1 MKKKSI
7 FLTTIVIIFSIILAA
22 CANKSA
28 DTAKGIYTPG
38 TYTGTGEG
46 KNGPIVAEV
55 TFTKDSIEA
64 IDIVKHSETDGLSDT
79 SIKEL
84 PSAIVKSQSL
94 GIDTVSGASMTNKG
108 ILDAI
113 SDAVKQAG
121 GDPEALAK
129 VEVKKEVSTE
139 VVDLTT
145 DIVIVGGG
153 ASGMSAA
160 LRAEEL
166 GYKTVLLEKM
176 SYIGGAISISGGNQ
190 VVMGSDLQKEAG
202 VTDDSVTSMT
212 SDFMKNGANKN
223 VPELL
228 DLFAKNVGPTTDWLS
243 TYVGIKYDM
252 AGGLHKLAEY
262 SHDRELAYTDG
273 GAGFAKTARKA
284 IEDSTIELH
293 LNTKAT
299 EITTDEDGQIT
310 GVVAQE
316 DTGKTF
322 NITAKEVI
330 LAAGGYGNNK
340 DLLSDNMKDV
350 LYYGPESATGDGI
363 LMTEADKIKAAT
375 RLMEY
380 GKTYPNGIEV
390 SPGIA
395 KSTINGNIAAY
406 NESAILVN
414 TKGKR
419 VVNEKSSNRQIL
431 ETEVAQNPKMLYL
444 LMDESTFTIFKEK
457 ISEGGIGENDINK
470 WLESNGATTPY
481 FYHADTLA
489 ELAKHANMPAADLEA
504 TVKEYNKFVKAGEDK
519 AFKRPAAYLKKEI
532 GAGPYYLVEQKPR
545 FATTMGG
552 LVVNTELQVLNKDD
566 KVIPGLY
573 AVGEIA
579 GGVMGDDS
587 PSGANNAWALTSGK
601 LAVDAIKA
609 QAK

>member
-457 ISEGGIGENDINK
+457 ISEGGISENDINK

-489 ELAKHANMPAADLEA
+489 ELAKHANMPEADLEA